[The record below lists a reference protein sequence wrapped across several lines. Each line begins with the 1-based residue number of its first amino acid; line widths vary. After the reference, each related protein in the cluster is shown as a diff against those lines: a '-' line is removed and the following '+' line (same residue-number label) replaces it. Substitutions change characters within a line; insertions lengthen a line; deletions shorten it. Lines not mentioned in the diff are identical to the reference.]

1 MRYVCAMDDHTKV
14 GALLT
19 QEIRDRVGYIT
30 LNRPERR
37 NALSPALVEQLK
49 QALTEWQQRPDVR
62 VVVLRANGP
71 VFCSGADIEYLQKL
85 QEYSFAENLTDSL
98 KLMELYRLMYRY
110 SKPIIAQVEGPALAG
125 GAGLVTICDIV
136 VATSHATIGYPEA
149 RIGFLPAM
157 VTYFLLRRVGEG
169 HARELLLT
177 AEPFSAEKA
186 HAVGLFTYI
195 VEPEA
200 ISSYVHE
207 LAVRIAEQNSPTS
220 LEFTRKLIADMQDMP
235 LQEGLEFAAKMNAHM
250 RATEDFR
257 RGISAFLRKEK
268 IVW

>member
-1 MRYVCAMDDHTKV
+1 MEDQMKAPSLIETEV
-14 GALLT
+14 L
-19 QEIRDRVGYIT
+19 DRIGYLT

-37 NALSPALVEQLK
+37 NALSYVMVSQIK
-49 QALTEWQQRPDVR
+49 QALSTWQDDPTVR

-85 QEYSFAENLTDSL
+85 QDYTFQENLTDSMH
-98 KLMELYRLMYRY
+98 LMELYLLMYRY
-110 SKPIIAQVEGPALAG
+110 KKPLVAQVEGPALAG
-125 GAGLVTICDIV
+125 GAGLATVCDLV
-136 VATSHATIGYPEA
+136 VATPEATIGYPEA

-157 VTYFLLRRVGEG
+157 VTYFLLRRIGEG
-169 HARELLLT
+169 WARQLLLT

-186 HAVGLFTYI
+186 HAVGLFNYVIPKEEIRTF
-195 VEPEA
+195 
-200 ISSYVHE
+200 VHE
-207 LAVRIAEQNSPTS
+207 LATKIARQNSPTS

-235 LQEGLEFAAKMNAHM
+235 LQVGLEFAAKMNAHA

-268 IVW
+268 IEW